1 MKQGNSRSHRAA
13 LALTVVGALL
23 RLAPHPPNFAPIGAT
38 GLFSGTRLRGWE
50 AYLVPLV
57 AMLVTDP
64 IRSAMEGQ
72 YPAYSAMTVI
82 VYASMLVYVFLGQKL
97 LAGSKSAGRIALVC
111 LAGSTQFFLITNFFA
126 WLGPEMGYPHTMAGL
141 LACYTAALPFFER
154 TVLGDLFFTAVLT
167 GAYYFIVR
175 RSQSQDESPEAAGA
189 ALR

>member
-1 MKQGNSRSHRAA
+1 
-13 LALTVVGALL
+13 
-23 RLAPHPPNFAPIGAT
+23 
-38 GLFSGTRLRGWE
+38 
-50 AYLVPLV
+50 
-57 AMLVTDP
+57 
-64 IRSAMEGQ
+64 MEGQ

-154 TVLGDLFFTAVLT
+154 TALGDLFFTAVLT